1 MLKTLGAAIFM
12 ALIAAPAL
20 AQSPGHYGDPSSG
33 SSSSSA
39 GGGCV
44 DSGCM
49 VPRDPVDVP
58 APPVILLFAAGAMA
72 LAARRR
78 LGSQAGDE

>member
-1 MLKTLGAAIFM
+1 MIRKLGAANF
-12 ALIAAPAL
+12 IAFVTTPAS
-20 AQSPGHYGDPSSG
+20 AQSPGHYADPSSG

-49 VPRDPVDVP
+49 APRDPVDVP
-58 APPVILLFAAGAMA
+58 APPMALLFAAAAMA
-72 LAARRR
+72 AMARHR
-78 LGSQAGDE
+78 LGSRAGDG

>member
-1 MLKTLGAAIFM
+1 MIDKLGAAILLAF
-12 ALIAAPAL
+12 IATPAL
-20 AQSPGHYGDPSSG
+20 AQSPGHYADPSSG

-49 VPRDPVDVP
+49 APRDPVDVP
-58 APPVILLFAAGAMA
+58 APPMALLFAATAMA
-72 LAARRR
+72 VMARHR
-78 LGSQAGDE
+78 LGSRTGDE

>member
-1 MLKTLGAAIFM
+1 MRKKLGAAVFV
-12 ALIAAPAL
+12 AFIATPAL
-20 AQSPGHYGDPSSG
+20 AQSPGHYADPSSG

-49 VPRDPVDVP
+49 GPREPVDVP
-58 APPVILLFAAGAMA
+58 APPVALLFAAAAMA
-72 LAARRR
+72 VMARRR
-78 LGSQAGDE
+78 LGSRGADD

>member
-1 MLKTLGAAIFM
+1 MIGKLGAAIF
-12 ALIAAPAL
+12 IAFIATPAL
-20 AQSPGHYGDPSSG
+20 AQSPGHYADPSSG

-49 VPRDPVDVP
+49 APRDPVDVP
-58 APPVILLFAAGAMA
+58 APPVVLLFAAAAMA
-72 LAARRR
+72 VIARRR
-78 LGSQAGDE
+78 SGSAPDE